1 MIRVDR
7 TAVPAPASLTKKL
20 GGSGP
25 ASGMTE
31 AERVA
36 SLYAAHVAAGGDP
49 AEFRFDYKRYKEA
62 DVKRALE
69 TLFGGKCA
77 YCESRYAGTQPLD
90 VEHWRPK
97 GEVHERDANGDEVVL
112 PGYHWLASDWDNL
125 FPSCIDCNRQRSQ
138 HDALT
143 GLDETMGKANQF
155 PVDGPRLAPPVPGAP
170 PVVEGALL
178 LNPCTHDPAEHLD
191 FHDDGTVTPVAGSR
205 LGLESIRVYALNRV
219 ELAFDRLGLA
229 RLIEQRLRT
238 IEGLSEVIADPGL
251 GEELRRDLKDLL
263 AHEIDALFELAVPH
277 RPFSALARRLIEQS
291 APPP

>member
-1 MIRVDR
+1 VIRVDR
-7 TAVPAPASLTKKL
+7 TTVPEPASLSKKL

-25 ASGMTE
+25 FSGMTE

-36 SLYAAHVAAGGDP
+36 SQFASHVATGGDP
-49 AEFRFDYKRYKEA
+49 AEFRFDYKRYKEP

-97 GEVHERDANGDEVVL
+97 SEVHERDANGGEVVL
-112 PGYHWLASDWDNL
+112 PGYHWLASDWENL

-143 GLDETMGKANQF
+143 GLDETLGKANQF
-155 PVDGPRLAPPVPGAP
+155 PVDGPRLTPPVAGAP
-170 PVVEGALL
+170 PGVETPLL
-178 LNPCTHDPAEHLD
+178 LNPCAHDPAEHLD

-205 LGLESIRVYALNRV
+205 LGVESIRVYALNRA

-229 RLIEQRLRT
+229 RLVEQRLRT
-238 IEGLSEVIADPGL
+238 IEGLSNVVADQGL
-251 GEELRRDLKDLL
+251 SEELRRDLKDLL
-263 AHEIDALFELAVPH
+263 SHEIDALFELAEPN
-277 RPFSALARRLIEQS
+277 RPYSALARHLIEES
-291 APPP
+291 SPG